1 MHRIY
6 MILVTDIG
14 CFRKQLQPDL
24 CNGHRVCS
32 VWSRNLFFYI

>member
-1 MHRIY
+1 
-6 MILVTDIG
+6 MIMTNIE

-32 VWSRNLFFYI
+32 LWSRNLFFCV